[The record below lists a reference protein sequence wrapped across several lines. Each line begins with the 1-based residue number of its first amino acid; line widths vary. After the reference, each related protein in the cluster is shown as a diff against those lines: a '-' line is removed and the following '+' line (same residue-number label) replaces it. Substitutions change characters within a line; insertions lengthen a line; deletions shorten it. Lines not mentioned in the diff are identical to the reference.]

1 MHCQVTMTKEDKIS
15 HFERVMAWLPEA
27 FKPWAT
33 SSGFLSMTL
42 NEVLNERDT
51 RISGLPNASRIQT
64 ALIAVLQKLKSR
76 RENSDSAAVVIAPS
90 REVEELAFH
99 ISTQLCADNSLRIV
113 ASTGIRDTVGF
124 TQLFA
129 ERVDLLI
136 TAPKTLEK
144 IFDKG
149 FASPEQFKTVLID
162 GAEWHDV
169 LEETPRIESLCERF
183 PAARQLIVTGPV
195 GAENADDPYTAL
207 LHAPAFCRAADDVA
221 HTTPPAER
229 VILVPEESWLD
240 CLKKESE
247 RTPVLYP
254 VTTTSDSANLVSQ
267 LKECDIT
274 AKRATTTQSDSAR
287 ETLLLKFVA
296 GRIEHLVM
304 PHALIRELGTQK
316 ISRLI
321 QTSFEGGPQAY
332 LEYLAMVADES
343 GELITLVT
351 PETLPRF
358 EKLLCGAE
366 KRLTLE
372 NPYGVKEPRSVIGQL
387 LRREKL
393 TIRTNFTRDAQ
404 PTEAE
409 TAHREAEEH
418 SESESDD
425 RFNRRYDRKKPYNKK
440 QNRFKK
446 PRHRPTK
453 EDETSVAEVE
463 GSEAP
468 KKKNFKERRFSK
480 KRPYRARS
488 REEAAPTTSTEVVV
502 TTSESANELIATP
515 NEVND
520 MPVVVSVPIEGEA
533 KENTSNKPTN
543 RKPRRFT
550 VRKKKGPF
558 PKTYASNDN
567 VTEEQP
573 KSFEKKPYDQ
583 KRYQKKRP
591 NPKTR
596 REKQW
601 DDDNFGNSIHYQP
614 KRQNHRDLRNDQ
626 PLYWEPTDPYHPSS
640 QALSLPQMMPDEF
653 RRNSKGN
660 FNRNRRN
667 NFRRKRD
674 GER

>member
-99 ISTQLCADNSLRIV
+99 IATQLCADNSLRIV
-113 ASTGIRDTVGF
+113 ASTGIRDTAGF

-136 TAPKTLEK
+136 TTPKTLEK

-149 FASPEQFKTVLID
+149 FANPEQFKTVLID

-221 HTTPPAER
+221 HTTPPTER

-254 VTTTSDSANLVSQ
+254 VTTTSDSAHLVSQ

-287 ETLLLKFVA
+287 ETLLLKFAA

-332 LEYLAMVADES
+332 LEYLAIVADES

-351 PETLPRF
+351 PKTLPRF

-372 NPYGVKEPRSVIGQL
+372 NPYGVKEPRTVIGQL

-393 TIRTNFTRDAQ
+393 TIRTNFTRDAV
-404 PTEAE
+404 PAE
-409 TAHREAEEH
+409 TETAPKGAEEH

-425 RFNRRYDRKKPYNKK
+425 RFNRRYDRKKLFNKK

-463 GSEAP
+463 SSEAP

-502 TTSESANELIATP
+502 TTSESANEPIATP
-515 NEVND
+515 NEMND
-520 MPVVVSVPIEGEA
+520 VPMVVSIPVEGEA
-533 KENTSNKPTN
+533 KENTSSKPTN

-550 VRKKKGPF
+550 VRKKKGTF
-558 PKTYASNDN
+558 PKSYASDDN
-567 VTEEQP
+567 VNEEQP